1 MKVWGLYNLYYKINN
16 PRKFMWVPWNGN
28 WNYGSFFFFV
38 TCCLNKLR
46 KTLLCKEKSSLIKL
60 QRNSRYE
67 ETEKRQVSDI
77 AQETLEDPV
86 ILSNF
91 LREDKGRRCNKK
103 RSKYRGTFYSRHLKN
118 ARYKGKFVTTVEKR
132 DILLIRAKQKP
143 TKNNLDRKF
152 RSNVFD

>member
-1 MKVWGLYNLYYKINN
+1 MSTLKWKLKLRII
-16 PRKFMWVPWNGN
+16 
-28 WNYGSFFFFV
+28 FFFV

-60 QRNSRYE
+60 QINSRYE

-91 LREDKGRRCNKK
+91 LREDKGRRYNKK

-152 RSNVFD
+152 RSKVFD